1 VTTPRITLVWRPAI
15 SDLNRCG
22 FFSRK
27 LWDKRHTE
35 PMSLLESRR
44 TANIAKHALQLRRYL
59 RSGTLA
65 LTAALAFA
73 PLPVFHASAA
83 FAQDKPLVTVNGQSI
98 TQADVKRAES
108 EMGPELARL
117 PEVQRR
123 QRIIQILVETEVM
136 ATAAETDKLGQ
147 GPDFEA
153 RLKSY
158 RRRALRDTYFE
169 KKIRDGV
176 GDADV
181 KAFYDKQA
189 ELMKAN
195 PQVRARHILVEK
207 EEDAKAL
214 RARIVKGEDFAK
226 LAKENSKDPGSGA
239 NGGDL
244 GFMQKGQTVPAFD
257 EMLFKL
263 KPGEMSEPVK
273 TEFGY
278 HILKVEEHRLLPP
291 LAELKDRMSLHLIQE
306 KAQTISTELRT
317 KAKIEYLDP
326 DLKKLMEPETMQL
339 PPGMKMVP
347 PSPMPAKK

>member
-1 VTTPRITLVWRPAI
+1 MTSQR
-15 SDLNRCG
+15 
-22 FFSRK
+22 F
-27 LWDKRHTE
+27 
-35 PMSLLESRR
+35 
-44 TANIAKHALQLRRYL
+44 
-59 RSGTLA
+59 TLA
-65 LTAALAFA
+65 LAVALALA
-73 PLPVFHASAA
+73 PLPLVQAGPA
-83 FAQDKPLVTVNGQSI
+83 FAQDKSLVTVNGQPI
-98 TQADVKRAES
+98 TQADIKRAES

-117 PEVQRR
+117 PEAQRR

-136 ATAAETDKLGQ
+136 ATAAEADKLGE

-158 RRRALRDTYFE
+158 RRRALRDSYFD
-169 KKIRDGV
+169 KKIRDTV

-181 KAFYDKQA
+181 KAFYDKQS

-244 GFMQKGQTVPAFD
+244 GFIQRGQTVPPFD

-278 HILKVEEHRLLPP
+278 HIIKVEEHRLLPP
-291 LAELKDRMSLHLIQE
+291 LADLKDRMALHLIQE
-306 KAQTISTELRT
+306 KAQAAILGCAEGAFPRTHVATCSHHVSAHRRFAPPPMLSLPHPGSSAARLR
-317 KAKIEYLDP
+317 L
-326 DLKKLMEPETMQL
+326 
-339 PPGMKMVP
+339 GRG
-347 PSPMPAKK
+347 